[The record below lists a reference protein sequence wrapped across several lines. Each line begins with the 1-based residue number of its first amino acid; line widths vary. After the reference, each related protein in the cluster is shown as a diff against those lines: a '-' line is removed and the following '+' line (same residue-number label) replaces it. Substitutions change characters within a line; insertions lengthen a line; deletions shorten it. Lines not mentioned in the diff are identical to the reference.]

1 MKKQISDKL
10 DKIADKI
17 NAVAIAVFIASGV
30 LGLGYGA
37 IMGIGGAFKKR
48 AAPKASVTAPAPEKR
63 KSVDTVDYMTVLQ
76 MMDSVKTR

>member
-30 LGLGYGA
+30 FGLGYGA

-48 AAPKASVTAPAPEKR
+48 AAPKASVTAPAATKN
-63 KSVDTVDYMTVLQ
+63 TVDYMTVLQ